1 MHTNKH
7 ANKKAE
13 IYKTDFLGEE
23 KTQMH
28 TLIIQFTQQ

>member
-1 MHTNKH
+1 MQI
-7 ANKKAE
+7 KKVE

-28 TLIIQFTQQ
+28 ILIIQFTQQ